1 MKNPAYIYKGADAC
15 GNVAKMYIEKGN
27 DNDSLIVITRDEI
40 ITACKSG
47 MRYVGRKKR
56 LEESFMNERDKE
68 IVFWPATYDL
78 DDDVPAIDIGF
89 KWIHNAMY
97 VDEIELPKE
106 TKSTIMLERNSN
118 DEIGKIQVVDP
129 DNFLAAKCTDNIEV
143 NGYNVKQLVREAL
156 DYFQKA
162 DNPYENVYL

>member
-1 MKNPAYIYKGADAC
+1 MPRLPFSYILRLPSTTLSK
-15 GNVAKMYIEKGN
+15 
-27 DNDSLIVITRDEI
+27 RDI
-40 ITACKSG
+40 LVGKSDWG
-47 MRYVGRKKR
+47 K
-56 LEESFMNERDKE
+56 SFMNGGDKK

-129 DNFLAAKCTDNIEV
+129 ENFLAAKCTDNIEV

-162 DNPYENVYL
+162 DNPYENAYL